1 MPPVPDSITTDP
13 LATGRP
19 KTPPVRSRQTD
30 TVTAGMG
37 YAAGGCL
44 FWIILSFIIFLV
56 SSVLFVGCLALVA
69 SG

>member
-13 LATGRP
+13 LATGRVA
-19 KTPPVRSRQTD
+19 KPPAPTRQTS

-44 FWIILSFIIFLV
+44 FWVILSLTVFVV
-56 SSVLFVGCLALVA
+56 SSVLFVGCLALIA